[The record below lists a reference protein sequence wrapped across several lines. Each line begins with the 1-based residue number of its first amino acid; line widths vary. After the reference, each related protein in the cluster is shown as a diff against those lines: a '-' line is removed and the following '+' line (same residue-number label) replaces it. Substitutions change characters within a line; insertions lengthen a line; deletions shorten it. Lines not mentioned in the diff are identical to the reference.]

1 MINIEPL
8 NKEIYE
14 KAKTLGV
21 ERIVLN
27 FSGGS
32 DEGYLYVTLYPLSKG
47 KNIDLSDLNAEVE
60 NWAYDAYDY
69 SGEGDGNKYGDD
81 IEYDLV
87 NHTASSKEWYMA
99 RQEGELEKG
108 SLEIESDDE

>member
-1 MINIEPL
+1 MNIEPL

-14 KAKTLGV
+14 KAKALGV

-32 DEGYLYVTLYPLSKG
+32 DEGYLHVTLCPWDHNKR
-47 KNIDLSDLNAEVE
+47 NDLSDLSDEIE

-69 SGEGDGNKYGDD
+69 SGAGDGNDYGDD

-87 NHTASSKEWYMA
+87 NHTASSQEWYME
-99 RQEGELEKG
+99 RTEGDSAEVKLA
-108 SLEIESDDE
+108 IED

>member
-1 MINIEPL
+1 MNIEPL

-32 DEGYLYVTLYPLSKG
+32 DEGYLNVTLYPWNNSKDDDL
-47 KNIDLSDLNAEVE
+47 NDLSAEVE
-60 NWAYDAYDY
+60 NWGYDAYDY
-69 SGEGDGNKYGDD
+69 SGAGDGSEYGDD

-87 NHTASSKEWYMA
+87 NHTASSQEWYME
-99 RQEGELEKG
+99 RTEGDSAEVKLAVE
-108 SLEIESDDE
+108 D